1 MGGEK
6 KQICLSIIDNGPGL
20 TDEQKASLFMPYFTT
35 KSDGT
40 GLGLS
45 IVRKIVEDHNGTIT
59 LHDRDDQARGTQAD
73 ITLGC

>member
-1 MGGEK
+1 MAEK
-6 KQICLSIIDNGPGL
+6 RIKIKSENCRQLL
-20 TDEQKASLFMPYFTT
+20 LPYFTT

-59 LHDRDDQARGTQAD
+59 LHDRDDHERGAQAD
-73 ITLGC
+73 ISLCF